1 MLREEEAKVRT
12 VDVAWFRPREWR
24 QHLLAEEPHWVEEE
38 VVLVVGDTVV
48 HELSWSAPLDDATR
62 STYEEALLLRARLAV

>member
-1 MLREEEAKVRT
+1 MLREAELRT
-12 VDVAWFRPREWR
+12 VDVACFRPREWR

-38 VVLVVGDTVV
+38 VVLLVGETVV

-62 STYEEALLLRARLAV
+62 STYEDALLLRARLAV